1 MCGTLS
7 PVLIKLAIQTFIQAE
22 NKPNSE
28 SILQLRVSHS
38 SKQLNNR
45 GYINNNYRHRAVTD
59 TDTEILILPDTY
71 INICMQHGL
80 YVGPGNGHV
89 RRCGRNYLLRCLRH

>member
-28 SILQLRVSHS
+28 SILQLPVSHS

-45 GYINNNYRHRAVTD
+45 ADIYNTVTVA
-59 TDTEILILPDTY
+59 DTEILVLPDTY
-71 INICMQHGL
+71 RYMCMHAAWT
-80 YVGPGNGHV
+80 
-89 RRCGRNYLLRCLRH
+89 LRWAW